1 MFRLESFSLILHL
14 GCTLPARPYMQV
26 KPMHVLLVEDEP
38 AIADTLVY
46 ALKTECFEVKHAL
59 TGQEALDAFE
69 ETPFNFVILDIGLP
83 DMTGLDVCR
92 KLRESSTVP
101 VLFLTARDGEV
112 DRILGLELGGDDY
125 VTKPFSPREIV
136 ARIRAILRR
145 SGAAAPAAGTPATP
159 VPQGPIHH
167 DASAMRIHC
176 HGTELDL
183 TAHEYKLLLVFMKN
197 PRRVLTRDQLLD
209 HAWADP
215 GAVTDRTID
224 AHIKSIRAKLRAA
237 KAGSED
243 FIQTRRGLGY
253 LFVP

>member
-1 MFRLESFSLILHL
+1 MN
-14 GCTLPARPYMQV
+14 
-26 KPMHVLLVEDEP
+26 VLLVEDEP

-46 ALKTECFEVKHAL
+46 ALKTECFEVHHAL
-59 TGQEALDAFE
+59 TGQEALDAFASK
-69 ETPFNFVILDIGLP
+69 PFDFAILDIGLP

-92 KLRESSTVP
+92 KLRENSSIP
-101 VLFLTARDGEV
+101 ILFLTARNGEV

-145 SGAAAPAAGTPATP
+145 ASSSTPAAAAPAPNGTPAP
-159 VPQGPIHH
+159 AGESAGPLHH
-167 DASAMRIHC
+167 DPSAMRIHC

-183 TAHEYKLLLVFMKN
+183 TAHEYKLLLVFLKN

-224 AHIKSIRAKLRAA
+224 AHIKSIRAKLRVA
-237 KAGSED
+237 KPGAED
-243 FIQTRRGLGY
+243 HIQTRRGLGY

>member
-1 MFRLESFSLILHL
+1 MN
-14 GCTLPARPYMQV
+14 
-26 KPMHVLLVEDEP
+26 VLLVEDEP

-46 ALKTECFEVKHAL
+46 ALKTECFEVRHAL
-59 TGQEALDAFE
+59 TGQEALDAFS
-69 ETPFNFVILDIGLP
+69 ETPYEFVILDIGLP

-92 KLRESSTVP
+92 KLREASTVP

-145 SGAAAPAAGTPATP
+145 SSGPATP
-159 VPQGPIHH
+159 GTPQKAAPEGPLHH

-183 TAHEYKLLLVFMKN
+183 TAHEYKLLLVFIKN

-237 KAGSED
+237 KAGAED

>member
-1 MFRLESFSLILHL
+1 MLR
-14 GCTLPARPYMQV
+14 AM
-26 KPMHVLLVEDEP
+26 KVLLVEDEP

-46 ALKTECFEVKHAL
+46 ALRTECFEVRHAL
-59 TGQEALDAFE
+59 TGQAALEAFA
-69 ETPFNFVILDIGLP
+69 ETPFDFVILDIGLP
-83 DMTGLDVCR
+83 DMTGLEVC
-92 KLRESSTVP
+92 KHLRERTTVP

-145 SGAAAPAAGTPATP
+145 STPPAAGP
-159 VPQGPIHH
+159 VPVKAAVPTGTLHH
-167 DASAMRIHC
+167 DPAAMRIHC
-176 HGTELDL
+176 HGRELDL

-197 PRRVLTRDQLLD
+197 PRRVLSRDQLLD

-224 AHIKSIRAKLRAA
+224 AHVKSIRAKLRAV
-237 KAGSED
+237 KAGAEEL
-243 FIQTRRGLGY
+243 IQTRRGLGY

>member
-1 MFRLESFSLILHL
+1 MN
-14 GCTLPARPYMQV
+14 
-26 KPMHVLLVEDEP
+26 VLLVEDEP

-46 ALKTECFEVKHAL
+46 ALKTECFEVRHAL
-59 TGQEALDAFE
+59 TGQEALDAFSE
-69 ETPFNFVILDIGLP
+69 KPYEFVILDIGLP

-92 KLRESSTVP
+92 KLREASTVP

-145 SGAAAPAAGTPATP
+145 SAAPAAGNGAPQAVPA
-159 VPQGPIHH
+159 GPLHH

-176 HGTELDL
+176 HGTELEL
-183 TAHEYKLLLVFMKN
+183 TAHEYKLLLVFLKN

-224 AHIKSIRAKLRAA
+224 AHIKSIRAKLRTV
-237 KAGSED
+237 KAGAED

>member
-1 MFRLESFSLILHL
+1 MN
-14 GCTLPARPYMQV
+14 
-26 KPMHVLLVEDEP
+26 VLLVEDEP

-46 ALKTECFEVKHAL
+46 ALKTECFEVHHAL
-59 TGQEALDAFE
+59 TGQEALDAFA
-69 ETPFNFVILDIGLP
+69 TKSFDFAILDIGLP

-92 KLRESSTVP
+92 KLRESSAVP
-101 VLFLTARDGEV
+101 ILFLTARNSEV

-145 SGAAAPAAGTPATP
+145 ASAATPAPAANGTPAPAATP
-159 VPQGPIHH
+159 ETSGPLHH
-167 DASAMRIHC
+167 DPSAMRIHC
-176 HGTELDL
+176 HGSELDL
-183 TAHEYKLLLVFMKN
+183 TAHEYKLLLVFLKN

-224 AHIKSIRAKLRAA
+224 AHIKSIRAKLRVA
-237 KAGSED
+237 KAGAED
-243 FIQTRRGLGY
+243 YIQTRRGLGY